1 MTKNVLLV
9 SGMLAPSGSTT
20 WLFGMYDALRMA
32 GAEVTLLVLSKKGS
46 IQPKFKEVIYT
57 GRPRDNPLLR
67 LTRWLQLHKLFPRWF
82 EHQECRILDARIR
95 RIVGHMTPQI
105 DMVIKDSSGRLPKA
119 LAEYPVVAVIHS
131 NLATEPADQI
141 TNYRIQ
147 PARHFVPVSNTVRKD
162 AERLGFRT
170 SQPIYNPLNIENILN
185 SSLEFV
191 PDISTP
197 FILFVGRLVKGKG
210 VLQLLQAYAKLDTTA
225 TLVYV
230 GSGSCEMELRE
241 EAAKLGVTERVYF
254 AGYQRN
260 PYPWMRHAACL
271 VLPTTGEFEAM
282 GYAPIEAAA
291 LGCNIIVA
299 GFPAAYEFFNHEIIV
314 PRRPLE
320 SYVDRLRAHIA
331 ASLQGKKTIGL
342 QDGVLE
348 KMEPRSVA
356 QQYLNLILDNQGQAS
371 SQ

>member
-1 MTKNVLLV
+1 
-9 SGMLAPSGSTT
+9 
-20 WLFGMYDALRMA
+20 MYDALHMA

-46 IQPKFKEVIYT
+46 IHPKFEKVVYT

-67 LTRWLQLHKLFPRWF
+67 LARWLQLHKLFPAWF
-82 EHQECRILDARIR
+82 ESQESRILDARIR
-95 RIVGHMTPQI
+95 RIVGDMQPQI
-105 DMVIKDSSGRLPKA
+105 DMVIKDSSGRLPEA

-131 NLATEPADQI
+131 NLATEPV
-141 TNYRIQ
+141 NRINSYLTQ
-147 PARHFVPVSNTVRKD
+147 RASHFVPVSQTAKED
-162 AERLGFRT
+162 ADRLGFRT
-170 SQPIYNPLNIENILN
+170 SPPIYNPLNLESIRNA
-185 SSLEFV
+185 SMEFV
-191 PDISTP
+191 PDIRTP

-210 VLQLLQAYAKLDTTA
+210 VIPLLQAYAKLDTIA

-230 GSGSCEMELRE
+230 GSGSSEVELRD

-291 LGCNIIVA
+291 LGCNIVVA
-299 GFPAAYEFFNHEIIV
+299 GFPAAYEFFNHSAIV
-314 PRRPLE
+314 PRSPPD
-320 SYVDRLRAHIA
+320 SYVERLRAHIA
-331 ASLQGKKTIGL
+331 ASLQGKQTIGL

-356 QQYLNLILDNQGQAS
+356 QQYLNLIRDNQEQAS
-371 SQ
+371 SK